1 MIDIGYTIPR
11 TGQYIIIII
20 GGLLILTGVILAL
33 VYILS
38 SRKAHKQKKPQGETK
53 GVIEEKNRKKR
64 SSKY

>member
-38 SRKAHKQKKPQGETK
+38 SRKANKQKKPQGETK
-53 GVIEEKNRKKR
+53 GVIEDKNRKKR